1 MLARREH
8 SEKELQQKL
17 ITRGFNADVV
27 SQVLAQL
34 KEKGSQSD
42 RRFTD
47 SFVHSRIEKGYGPL
61 RITQELREK
70 AIADNLIETFLTN
83 RDEDW
88 MVHLANVR
96 EKKFGQSMPSDYKEQ
111 ARQSRFLQYRGFSGE
126 QIRRIFKSENS

>member
-27 SQVLAQL
+27 SEVITQL
-34 KEKGSQSD
+34 KQQGSQSD
-42 RRFTD
+42 HRFAD
-47 SFVHSRIEKGYGPL
+47 AFVHSRIEKGYGPL
-61 RITQELREK
+61 RISQELREK
-70 AIADNLIETFLTN
+70 AIADDLIETLLTN

-88 MVHLANVR
+88 MVRVANVR
-96 EKKFGQSMPSDYKEQ
+96 EKKFGQSMPTDYKEQ

-126 QIRRIFKSENS
+126 HIRRSFKAED